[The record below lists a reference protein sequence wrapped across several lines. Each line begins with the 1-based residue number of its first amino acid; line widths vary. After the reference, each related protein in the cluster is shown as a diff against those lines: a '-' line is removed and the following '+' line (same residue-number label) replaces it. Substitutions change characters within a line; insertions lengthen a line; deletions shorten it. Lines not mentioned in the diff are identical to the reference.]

1 MFSKA
6 LSSARRSRK
15 SQEAEASRAEL
26 LRKLVQQA
34 EQGQAAALRATLRSI
49 CPDTYPDAVDWS
61 DAHGFTPLM
70 HACTEGHAEVVQLLL
85 AAGAAPDACNPQRE
99 TALYLA
105 SNPKPKPMPKPKPKP
120 YPNPK
125 PNQALHLAA
134 SIGYGEVVRVL
145 VEHGADQSL
154 RTSSG
159 VTASDLAAALG
170 HETLAAYLSSDLSS
184 NSSQI
189 DKRSHGPHGPH
200 SPHSRPAASAAAAE
214 VELIELGDAAP
225 AGSSALLGSSPA
237 PPDARDTV
245 RDAAYALLDAP
256 LAQLSA
262 EELDEIEAI
271 LQMTLEHIAELRLA
285 AAAATTGLA
294 PTAPAA
300 AAPEAAA
307 AAAAVDVT
315 SSTKN
320 TAALARA
327 KAGGG
332 SRGSSTTTSPLG
344 IRAKVLALN

>member
-1 MFSKA
+1 
-6 LSSARRSRK
+6 
-15 SQEAEASRAEL
+15 
-26 LRKLVQQA
+26 
-34 EQGQAAALRATLRSI
+34 
-49 CPDTYPDAVDWS
+49 
-61 DAHGFTPLM
+61 
-70 HACTEGHAEVVQLLL
+70 
-85 AAGAAPDACNPQRE
+85 
-99 TALYLA
+99 
-105 SNPKPKPMPKPKPKP
+105 MPKPKLKP

-170 HETLAAYLSSDLSS
+170 HETLVAYLSSDLSS
-184 NSSQI
+184 HSSQI

-225 AGSSALLGSSPA
+225 AGSSALLGSSSA

-285 AAAATTGLA
+285 AAAAATELA

-300 AAPEAAA
+300 AAPEAAAAAA